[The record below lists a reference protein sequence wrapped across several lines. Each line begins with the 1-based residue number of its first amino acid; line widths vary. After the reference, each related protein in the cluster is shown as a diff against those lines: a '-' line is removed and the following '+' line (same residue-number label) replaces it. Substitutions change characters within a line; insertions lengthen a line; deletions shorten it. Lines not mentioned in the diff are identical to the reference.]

1 MARKRHRR
9 SRRVSLFSRLG
20 RRHRRRNPGRRARRM
35 HRRHRRRGRNPGIGG
50 MMSIRS
56 LTAGFNMGA
65 LKEAGLI
72 VLGSVANGMA
82 SKMLIDRLPG
92 TLGTAPISYLPAL
105 ATAGL
110 LSGLARM
117 AGPQYSAPILTGGI
131 VQVALKAMS
140 DYFPSVP
147 RPGTSDYLTAMQ
159 VARAVPLN
167 GLGDYLTIPQA
178 ASARQMMSGY
188 GDDLMQAAADS
199 FETGVL

>member
-1 MARKRHRR
+1 
-9 SRRVSLFSRLG
+9 
-20 RRHRRRNPGRRARRM
+20 
-35 HRRHRRRGRNPGIGG
+35 
-50 MMSIRS
+50 MSIRS

-92 TLGTAPISYLPAL
+92 TLGTAPVSYLPAL

-117 AGPQYSAPILTGGI
+117 AGQQYSSPILTGGI

-167 GLGDYLTIPQA
+167 GLDDYLTVPQA
-178 ASARQMMSGY
+178 AKLLSVSTWSVRDWMKNHNLRFHNLHR
-188 GDDLMQAAADS
+188 D
-199 FETGVL
+199 FFF

>member
-9 SRRVSLFSRLG
+9 SRRGGLSLFSRLG
-20 RRHRRRNPGRRARRM
+20 RRHRRRNPGRRARRL
-35 HRRHRRRGRNPGIGG
+35 HRRHRRHGRNPGAL
-50 MMSIRS
+50 SIRS

-140 DYFPSVP
+140 DYFPTVP

-167 GLGDYLTIPQA
+167 GLGDSLTVPQA
-178 ASARQMMSGY
+178 ASARAMMSGY